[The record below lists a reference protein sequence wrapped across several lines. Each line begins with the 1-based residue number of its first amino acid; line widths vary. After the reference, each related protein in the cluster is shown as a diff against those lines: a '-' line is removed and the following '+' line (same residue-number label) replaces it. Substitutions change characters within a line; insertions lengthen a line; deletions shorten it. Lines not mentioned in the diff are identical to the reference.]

1 MLDWRLQGV
10 NRTNVLY
17 LVQPKIKLNH
27 LKIYIIDMF
36 TIQLVKRIN
45 WLPTYLFLIASVL

>member
-1 MLDWRLQGV
+1 MLDWRLHGV

-27 LKIYIIDMF
+27 LKIYIITRF
-36 TIQLVKRIN
+36 TKQLTEAEPIGG
-45 WLPTYLFLIASVL
+45 LPIYCQ

>member
-1 MLDWRLQGV
+1 MLDWRLHGV

-36 TIQLVKRIN
+36 TIQLIKRIN